1 MKKVVGML
9 GVAAL
14 MSSSLV
20 MAGGPTN
27 APVNEFQGFQD
38 NGVSGAFVGGNFGYA
53 KQDATV
59 VAPLTSKNLR
69 GYAWNIDTGYQI
81 NQYWGFELGY
91 TRFAGVS
98 YVATVPGT
106 IRNAQLYGIDL
117 LATGTLPINDQF
129 NLFAKAGAMDMFG
142 KPTQPTEPAYYRSR
156 IVPEFGVGMGYG
168 LTRHWTLILQ
178 GITTLSM
185 NSSSSGSAMPATY
198 AGYIG
203 ARYKL

>member
-27 APVNEFQGFQD
+27 APVNEFRGYQD
-38 NGVSGAFVGGNFGYA
+38 DGISGGFVGGNFGYA
-53 KQDATV
+53 KQDAAV
-59 VAPLTSKNLR
+59 VAPLTSKDLR
-69 GYAWNIDTGYQI
+69 GYVWNINMGYEI
-81 NQYWGFELGY
+81 DQYWGFELGY

-106 IRNAQLYGIDL
+106 VRNAQLYGIDI
-117 LATGTLPINDQF
+117 LAIGTLPINEQL
-129 NLFAKAGAMDMFG
+129 NLFAKAGAMNMFG
-142 KPTQPTEPAYYRSR
+142 KPTQPTEPAYYRTR
-156 IVPEFGVGMGYG
+156 IVPEFGVGLGYG
-168 LTRHWTLILQ
+168 LTRHWTMILQ
-178 GITTLSM
+178 GITTM
-185 NSSSSGSAMPATY
+185 SSSSCNASTMPATY

-203 ARYKL
+203 VRYKL